1 MLCYRCKQS
10 LNSREPQHE
19 GLHETCFVNWF
30 GSPLFFNNII
40 PKNFSSAATLTNKQ
54 NSSFFHGKF
63 RKYSGSLGKKNYILK
78 VEQRDYPELPRFEYL
93 CNQIAVLLKIKV
105 PPFFLIRF
113 QNELDA
119 FVSQNFM
126 QSFSSSSLIHIYH
139 FIGHQEF
146 SCETIAK
153 IIEEKTQSLKEV
165 EKFIQITLFDALIG
179 NHDRHGRNL
188 ALIQSPKGFQ
198 LAPAYDN
205 PSYIAIEL
213 ESLLGAIHEPKGSIA
228 TKETSE
234 PSLNDYIKEWKRLNY
249 MYAIENFKKQIFKKE
264 KMLFDLISSSFIC
277 SKRQQ
282 AFTSLIQRR
291 LGELK

>member
-1 MLCYRCKQS
+1 MLCYRCKKP
-10 LNSREPQHE
+10 LNSNEPQHE

-30 GSPLFFNNII
+30 GAPLPFNNIVA
-40 PKNFSSAATLTNKQ
+40 KNFSSNTTLTNKQ

-78 VEQRDYPELPRFEYL
+78 VEQSDYPELPRFEYL
-93 CNQIAVLLKIKV
+93 CNQIAVLLKIKA

-126 QSFSSSSLIHIYH
+126 QRFSSSSLIHIYH
-139 FIGHQEF
+139 FIGNQEF
-146 SCETIAK
+146 SCERITK
-153 IIEEKTQSLKEV
+153 IIEEKTQSLKEI

-188 ALIQSPKGFQ
+188 ALIQSPKGYQ

-213 ESLLGAIHEPKGSIA
+213 ESLLGAIHEPKGSII

-249 MYAIENFKKQIFKKE
+249 MSAVEDFKKQIFKKE
-264 KMLFDLISSSFIC
+264 KMLFDLISSSFL
-277 SKRQQ
+277 SNKRQQ
-282 AFTSLIQRR
+282 AFSSLIQRR
-291 LGELK
+291 IGELK